1 MKNKSSTL
9 TIVTACAAIAWLCWS
24 PGNVCQAQS
33 PAPGMSPDLQ
43 EVVKLAQARMGD
55 DVIKNFIASTGKAYP
70 LSADDIIYLNS
81 QGVSPSVI
89 SALQATA
96 AAQPVSAPAPA
107 YQAPTAP
114 PPPVPAAMPANVPSP
129 DIGAAP
135 EVAPPAPPPQ
145 PEVNFDYFQTQLA
158 PFGSWVNIGGVMYW
172 HPDQAIAAN
181 PDWRPYYDM
190 GQWVQTDNGLFWQS
204 DYTWGD
210 IPFHYGRWVLDPY
223 RGWLWAPDYTWGPA
237 WVFWRHAEGDGAIGW
252 APLPVGAVFVGDAFF
267 FNGVRVGVD
276 FEFGLGEGCFT
287 FVSYDHFHEGF
298 FRMRGHEWGYHIAHE
313 RLHGFYGRSVIH
325 NEFRRDEHGRFVNN
339 GIGRERM
346 EQVTHGRLAH
356 SGFEERHPV
365 GDRNQLAKERETRS
379 VTAGAGH
386 TGVGGG
392 GHGSELNSGAHA
404 GGNGLGNAGHS
415 GVGSTGHGSEVTT
428 GTHAGGTA
436 GAGNTGHTGVGS
448 AGHGSEVTTGTHAG
462 GTAGG
467 TVGTGNSGNAGAGHP
482 GSGASSSSSSVSKVF
497 RPPVS
502 STPSRTSSG
511 GNVGGGG
518 GGGNTAGGHTAG
530 GNAGG
535 GNAGGG
541 GKAVKK

>member
-9 TIVTACAAIAWLCWS
+9 TIVIACAAIAWLCWN
-24 PGNVCQAQS
+24 PGNVCQAQT
-33 PAPGMSPDLQ
+33 PAPGLSPDLQ
-43 EVVKLAQARMGD
+43 EVVKLSQARMGD
-55 DVIKNFIASTGKAYP
+55 DVIKNFISSTGKAYP

-81 QGVSPSVI
+81 QGVSPGVI

-96 AAQPVSAPAPA
+96 AKPAPAPA
-107 YQAPTAP
+107 YQPPTAP
-114 PPPVPAAMPANVPSP
+114 PPPPMPAAMPNNVPPP
-129 DIGAAP
+129 DTGGAP
-135 EVAPPAPPPQ
+135 EAAQPAPPPQ
-145 PEVNFDYFQTQLA
+145 PEVNFDYFQAQLA

-237 WVFWRHAEGDGAIGW
+237 WVFWRHAEVDGAIGW

-276 FEFGLGEGCFT
+276 FDFGLGEGCFT
-287 FVSYDHFHEGF
+287 FVGYDHFHEGF
-298 FRMRGHEWGYHIAHE
+298 FRMRGHEWGYHIGHE
-313 RLHGFYGRSVIH
+313 RLHGFYGRSVIR

-339 GIGRERM
+339 GIGRERL
-346 EQVTHGRLAH
+346 EKVTHGRLAH

-365 GDRNQLAKERETRS
+365 GDRNQLAKERETHS
-379 VTAGAGH
+379 GAAGNGHNGVGTAGHGNGIGNTGHTEVGTAGH
-386 TGVGGG
+386 GNEG
-392 GHGSELNSGAHA
+392 NSGTHV
-404 GGNGLGNAGHS
+404 GGNG
-415 GVGSTGHGSEVTT
+415 V
-428 GTHAGGTA
+428 
-436 GAGNTGHTGVGS
+436 GNTGHTGVGTT
-448 AGHGSEVTTGTHAG
+448 GHGNEGSSGVHPGGNAG
-462 GTAGG
+462 
-467 TVGTGNSGNAGAGHP
+467 VGNSGNAGTGH
-482 GSGASSSSSSVSKVF
+482 SGAGASGTSSSSSSVSKVF

-502 STPSRTSSG
+502 SNASRTS
-511 GNVGGGG
+511 GGGSP
-518 GGGNTAGGHTAG
+518 GGGNMGAGNAGGGHAGGGNAGG

-541 GKAVKK
+541 GKTGKK